1 VDAVATLSDDFA
13 SRTFSMTARITP
25 VSFLNRDGLQLFG
38 MLHQPAQPRA
48 DGTAI
53 LLLSPG
59 VKMRV
64 APHRLYTK
72 LADRF
77 VALGYPVLR
86 FDFHALGDA
95 GGSAPEALLAD
106 FYQATQL
113 GRYVGDTVT
122 AMNWMQREYGTKRFI
137 AAGLCGGALTGL
149 LTAAQDPRIV
159 ALLGLSIP
167 VILDGSNVD
176 ASKFMTDWQL
186 HGNRARYLRK
196 LRLWD
201 PTVWRSWV
209 RLASG
214 RSHYSLILRAVT
226 RPFVARLERANPP
239 AAVTSTAPADNTNP
253 LFAPALLGMLRD
265 RQVLLIFGATD
276 RLLAEFEVKF
286 RQRHATAFAQA
297 SANCQIHVT
306 PAGNHIFSFGEWQ
319 RDMLDR
325 CCEWLQQNPATPV
338 PAGVDDSALA
348 MASHRS

>member
-1 VDAVATLSDDFA
+1 
-13 SRTFSMTARITP
+13 MTARITP
-25 VSFLNRDGLQLFG
+25 VSFLNHDGVQLIG
-38 MLHQPAQPRA
+38 MLHQPAQPRT

-64 APHRLYTK
+64 APHRLYNK
-72 LADRF
+72 MADRF

-95 GGSAPEALLAD
+95 GGTASEARLAD

-113 GRYVGDTVT
+113 GRYIGDTVA
-122 AMNWMQREYGTKRFI
+122 AMDWMQREHGTTRFI

-159 ALLGLSIP
+159 SLLGLSIP
-167 VILDGSNVD
+167 VILDGSNID
-176 ASKFMTDWQL
+176 ASKFMTEWQL
-186 HGNRARYLRK
+186 QANRTRYLRK

-201 PTVWRSWV
+201 PTVWRSWI
-209 RLASG
+209 RLVSG
-214 RSHYSLILRAVT
+214 KSHFSLIMRALS
-226 RPFVARLERANPP
+226 RPFVARMARVTPP
-239 AAVTSTAPADNTNP
+239 AASAQAAPADNTNP
-253 LFAPALLGMLRD
+253 LFAPALLGMLRA
-265 RQVLLIFGATD
+265 RQVLLVFGATD
-276 RLLAEFEVKF
+276 RLFAEFEVKF

-306 PAGNHIFSFGEWQ
+306 PAGNHIFSFAEWQ

-325 CCEWLQQNPATPV
+325 CCEWLERKPATP
-338 PAGVDDSALA
+338 ASTGAHHSELS
-348 MASHRS
+348 MANRS